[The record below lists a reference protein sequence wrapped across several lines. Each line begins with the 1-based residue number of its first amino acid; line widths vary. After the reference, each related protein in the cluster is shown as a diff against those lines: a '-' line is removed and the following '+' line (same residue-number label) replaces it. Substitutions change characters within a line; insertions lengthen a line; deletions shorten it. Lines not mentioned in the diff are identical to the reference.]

1 MGTAYR
7 YGPVTGHITVPPDG
21 AGRND
26 AEGRFDEGRKDTTMG
41 NAEFTAHVNYAA
53 SLICNQQKQDA
64 DHGDSVE
71 DALENLMKAEAEYY
85 LKDSREV

>member
-1 MGTAYR
+1 
-7 YGPVTGHITVPPDG
+7 
-21 AGRND
+21 
-26 AEGRFDEGRKDTTMG
+26 MG

-85 LKDSREV
+85 LKDYAGDTEKVMREYCAV